1 MKIGQKIQEV
11 EKQIEF
17 LKKESQKEEME
28 EWFKSLLNGL
38 KIEIHDYKPDSV
50 FYKKDGRYFFELY
63 QDSEERYFY
72 CYYNLVWY
80 IFENKYKL
88 NYFEIQE
95 FIKSM
100 VEQHLKLGVI
110 TPHQSKRVNP
120 AG

>member
-50 FYKKDGRYFFELY
+50 FYKKNGRYFFELY
-63 QDSEERYFY
+63 QDLEKKYFY
-72 CYYNLVWY
+72 CYYDLVWSV
-80 IFENKYKL
+80 FHNKYKL
-88 NYFEIQE
+88 NDDEIQA
-95 FIKSM
+95 FVSSM
-100 VEQHLKLGVI
+100 VEKDLKLGKVI
-110 TPHQSKRVNP
+110 LLIPSFLFD
-120 AG
+120 